1 MPGRMKIGV
10 LTFAALISFAGWK
23 GLNALLRP
31 APGRRIAR
39 VQGDTPMAQ
48 KIKKSDT
55 EWEESLTPEQDLVS
69 RQCVT
74 ELPFSGKFNNH
85 FEKGTYVCAA
95 CKAPLFRWDT
105 KYDHG
110 TGWPSFTSPISDEGI
125 EYLEDRSFSMI
136 RTEVRCAACGAH
148 LGHVFND
155 GPAPPFE
162 HYCINSASLDFI
174 PGEKAS
180 ASKPETAVFAAGCF
194 WGVEYKFREIKGVK
208 DTEVG
213 YTGGMTENPDYGQV
227 CTDRTG
233 HVEAVR
239 VTFDPTIIPYEDL
252 VRFFFTIHDPTQVNR
267 QGPDVGTQYR
277 SMIFTSDEAQK
288 KTAQRVMDELRASG
302 RFTKPI
308 ATGIVPASKFTRAEE
323 YHQRYY
329 EKNKKKACAF

>member
-1 MPGRMKIGV
+1 MPRTLKILV
-10 LTFAALISFAGWK
+10 LAFASLITLAGWK
-23 GLNALLRP
+23 GLDALLRP
-31 APGRRIAR
+31 TPGRRVAWT
-39 VQGDTPMAQ
+39 QGDTQMAR
-48 KIKKSDT
+48 KIKKADT
-55 EWEESLTPEQDLVS
+55 EWKESLTSEQDLVS
-69 RQCVT
+69 RPCVT

-110 TGWPSFTSPISDEGI
+110 TGWPSFTSPMSDDSI
-125 EYLEDRSFSMI
+125 EYREDLSFSMKRI
-136 RTEVRCAACGAH
+136 EVRCAACGAH
-148 LGHVFND
+148 LGHVFDD
-155 GPAPPFE
+155 GPAPSFE
-162 HYCINSASLDFI
+162 DYCVNSASLDFI

-180 ASKPETAVFAAGCF
+180 ASKSETAVFAAGCF
-194 WGVEYKFREIKGVK
+194 WGVEYKFREINGVK

-227 CTDRTG
+227 CTDKTG
-233 HVEAVR
+233 HAEAVR
-239 VTFDPTIIPYEDL
+239 VTFDPSIIPYEDM
-252 VRFFFTIHDPTQVNR
+252 VRFFFTIHDPTQVDG

-277 SMIFTSDEAQK
+277 SVIFTADEPQKETAQK
-288 KTAQRVMDELRASG
+288 VMDELQASG

-329 EKNKKKACAF
+329 EKNKKKGCVF